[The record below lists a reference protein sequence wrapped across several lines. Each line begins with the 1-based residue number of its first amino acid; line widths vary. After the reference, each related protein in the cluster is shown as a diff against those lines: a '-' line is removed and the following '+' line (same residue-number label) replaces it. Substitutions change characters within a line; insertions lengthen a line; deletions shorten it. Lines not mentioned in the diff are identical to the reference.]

1 MNYLCLY
8 KERILMKLYDFELS
22 GNAYKV
28 RLLLSFLK
36 LEYER
41 IPVSLKNAEQK
52 SPAFMALNPLGQI
65 PVLVD
70 GDVCVRDSQAILVYL
85 ARRYGGELWLPT
97 EAVAMGQVMQWLF
110 TAGHEIQVGPSAARI
125 FHLFGR
131 PLDINHAN
139 QRSHNVLTLLNQRL
153 EQREWLESDR
163 HTIADVAC
171 FPYIALTKDA
181 KISLDPYSN
190 VQGWI
195 ERFKKIPG
203 YIGMPGL

>member
-1 MNYLCLY
+1 
-8 KERILMKLYDFELS
+8 MKLYDFELS

-41 IPVSLKNAEQK
+41 IPVSLKDGEQK
-52 SPAFMALNPLGQI
+52 LPEFLALNPMGQI

-70 GDVCVRDSQAILVYL
+70 GELCLRDSQAILVYL
-85 ARRYGGELWLPT
+85 ARRYGGEQWLST
-97 EAVAMGQVMQWLF
+97 EAVAMGQIMQWLF
-110 TAGHEIQVGPSAARI
+110 TAGHEIQVGPAAARV

-139 QRSHNVLTLLNQRL
+139 QRSHDVLKMLNHHL
-153 EQREWLESDR
+153 EYRDWLELDR
-163 HTIADVAC
+163 PTIADVAC

-181 KISLDPYSN
+181 KISLDSYGF
-190 VQGWI
+190 VRDWI
-195 ERFKKIPG
+195 ERFKKLPDFVE
-203 YIGMPGL
+203 MLGL

>member
-1 MNYLCLY
+1 
-8 KERILMKLYDFELS
+8 MKLYDFELS
-22 GNAYKV
+22 GNAYKI

-36 LEYER
+36 LAYER
-41 IPVSLKNAEQK
+41 VAIDLKNAEQK
-52 SPAFMALNPLGQI
+52 SPEFLALNPLGQI

-97 EAVAMGQVMQWLF
+97 EAVAMSQVMQWLF
-110 TAGHEIQVGPSAARI
+110 TAGHEIQVGPSAARV

-139 QRSHNVLTLLNQRL
+139 QRSHDVLRLLDGQLKGRD
-153 EQREWLESDR
+153 WLELDR
-163 HTIADVAC
+163 PTIADVAC

-181 KISLDPYSN
+181 RIPLEPYVN
-190 VQGWI
+190 VQAWI
-195 ERFKKIPG
+195 ERFKQIPG
-203 YIGMPGL
+203 FVEMPGL

>member
-1 MNYLCLY
+1 
-8 KERILMKLYDFELS
+8 MKLYDFELS

-36 LEYER
+36 LAYER
-41 IPVSLKNAEQK
+41 IAIDLKNAEQK
-52 SPAFMALNPLGQI
+52 SPEFLALNPLGQI

-97 EAVAMGQVMQWLF
+97 EAVAMSQVMQWLF
-110 TAGHEIQVGPSAARI
+110 TAGHEIQIGPSAARV

-131 PLDINHAN
+131 PLDINHAT
-139 QRSHNVLTLLNQRL
+139 QRSHDVLRLLDGQLKGRD
-153 EQREWLESDR
+153 WLALDR
-163 HTIADVAC
+163 PTIADVAC

-181 KISLDPYSN
+181 RISLDPYSN
-190 VQGWI
+190 VQAWI
-195 ERFKKIPG
+195 ERFKQIPG
-203 YIGMPGL
+203 FVEMPGL

>member
-1 MNYLCLY
+1 
-8 KERILMKLYDFELS
+8 MKLYDFELS

-41 IPVSLKNAEQK
+41 IPVSLKDGEQK
-52 SPAFMALNPLGQI
+52 FPEFLALNPMGQI

-70 GDVCVRDSQAILVYL
+70 GELCLRDSQAILVYL
-85 ARRYGGELWLPT
+85 ARRYGGEQWLPT
-97 EAVAMGQVMQWLF
+97 EAVAMGQIMQWLF
-110 TAGHEIQVGPSAARI
+110 TAGHEIQVGPAAARV

-139 QRSHNVLTLLNQRL
+139 QRSHDVLRLLDGQLKGRD
-153 EQREWLESDR
+153 WLALDR
-163 HTIADVAC
+163 PTIADVAC

-181 KISLDPYSN
+181 RIPLDLYVN
-190 VQGWI
+190 VQTWI
-195 ERFKKIPG
+195 ERFKQIPG
-203 YIGMPGL
+203 FVEMPGL

>member
-1 MNYLCLY
+1 M
-8 KERILMKLYDFELS
+8 IKLYDFDLS

-41 IPVSLKNAEQK
+41 IPVSLKDGEQK
-52 SPAFMALNPLGQI
+52 APEFLALNPMGQI

-70 GDVCVRDSQAILVYL
+70 GELYLRDSQAILVYL
-85 ARRYGGELWLPT
+85 ARRYGGEKWLPT

-110 TAGHEIQVGPSAARI
+110 TAGHEIQMGPSAARV

-139 QRSHNVLTLLNQRL
+139 QRSHDVLRLLNQRL
-153 EQREWLESDR
+153 ESRDWLELDR
-163 HTIADVAC
+163 PTIADVAC

-181 KISLDPYSN
+181 RISLDPYGC
-190 VQGWI
+190 VQSWI
-195 ERFKKIPG
+195 ERFQQILG
-203 YIGMPGL
+203 YVGMPGL

>member
-1 MNYLCLY
+1 
-8 KERILMKLYDFELS
+8 MKLYDFELS

-41 IPVSLKNAEQK
+41 IPVSLKDGEQK
-52 SPAFMALNPLGQI
+52 SPGFLALNPMGQI

-70 GDVCVRDSQAILVYL
+70 GDLCLRDSQAILVYL
-85 ARRYGGELWLPT
+85 ARRSGGEQWLPT
-97 EAVAMGQVMQWLF
+97 EAVAMGQIMQWLF
-110 TAGHEIQVGPSAARI
+110 TAGHEIQVGPAAARV

-139 QRSHNVLTLLNQRL
+139 QRSHDVLRLLDGQLKGRD
-153 EQREWLESDR
+153 WLELDR
-163 HTIADVAC
+163 PTIADVAC

-181 KISLDPYSN
+181 KIPLDLYVN
-190 VQGWI
+190 VQAWI
-195 ERFKKIPG
+195 GRFKQIPG
-203 YIGMPGL
+203 FVEMPGL